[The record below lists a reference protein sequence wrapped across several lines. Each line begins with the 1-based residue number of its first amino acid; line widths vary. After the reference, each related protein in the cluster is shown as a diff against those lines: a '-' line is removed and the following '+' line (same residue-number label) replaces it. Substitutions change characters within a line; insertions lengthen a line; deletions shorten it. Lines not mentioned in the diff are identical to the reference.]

1 MTTAT
6 AETKTATPKSQV
18 KRKTIQSAQPTT
30 KTEKVVT
37 PKLVCQVTGVG
48 RYTNAAYL
56 QKKADQ
62 RNCTTAEILS
72 HYVSRE
78 VAKLLRT
85 GKTIVE
91 IQGILGATYESPI
104 AGVEAAT
111 ILRFNGKTKSKKD

>member
-18 KRKTIQSAQPTT
+18 KRKTTQSAQPKVEKTT
-30 KTEKVVT
+30 T

-78 VAKLLRT
+78 VAKLLRS

-91 IQGILGATYESPI
+91 IQGILGSTHESPI
-104 AGVEAAT
+104 LNVEAAT